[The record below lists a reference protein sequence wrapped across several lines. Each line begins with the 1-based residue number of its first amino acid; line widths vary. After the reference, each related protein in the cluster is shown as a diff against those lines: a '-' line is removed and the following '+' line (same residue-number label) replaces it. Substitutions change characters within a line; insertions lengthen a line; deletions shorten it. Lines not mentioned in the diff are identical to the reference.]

1 MAPNSYHNS
10 NIHFIPNM
18 HTMRKGPGKIRK
30 CNSLCKS
37 SKPTPIKYTRKGL
50 GLIGSNFTILSTFQI
65 SSTETETEDEDMM
78 PDLDG
83 RRSAAAAA
91 AMAAH
96 AQEEAALATSSD
108 SLASLIPPEKKQS
121 MQGRYSFS

>member
-1 MAPNSYHNS
+1 MKVE
-10 NIHFIPNM
+10 
-18 HTMRKGPGKIRK
+18 KG
-30 CNSLCKS
+30 
-37 SKPTPIKYTRKGL
+37 TGL
-50 GLIGSNFTILSTFQI
+50 VGIILQSFQI

-83 RRSAAAAA
+83 RRSAAA
-91 AMAAH
+91 AAH

-121 MQGRYSFS
+121 MQGRDSVGSEDFALI

>member
-1 MAPNSYHNS
+1 MKVE
-10 NIHFIPNM
+10 
-18 HTMRKGPGKIRK
+18 KG
-30 CNSLCKS
+30 
-37 SKPTPIKYTRKGL
+37 TGL
-50 GLIGSNFTILSTFQI
+50 VGIILQSFQI

-83 RRSAAAAA
+83 RRSAAAIAA
-91 AMAAH
+91 AAAH

-121 MQGRYSFS
+121 MQGRHSVGSEDFALI

>member
-1 MAPNSYHNS
+1 MKVE
-10 NIHFIPNM
+10 
-18 HTMRKGPGKIRK
+18 KG
-30 CNSLCKS
+30 
-37 SKPTPIKYTRKGL
+37 TGL
-50 GLIGSNFTILSTFQI
+50 VGIILQSFQI

-83 RRSAAAAA
+83 RRSAAA
-91 AMAAH
+91 AAH

-121 MQGRYSFS
+121 MQGRHSVGSENFALILNLE

>member
-1 MAPNSYHNS
+1 
-10 NIHFIPNM
+10 M

-30 CNSLCKS
+30 CNALCKS

-78 PDLDG
+78 PDLD
-83 RRSAAAAA
+83 RRSAVGAIEG
-91 AMAAH
+91 
-96 AQEEAALATSSD
+96 EETLATSSD

-121 MQGRYSFS
+121 MQGRDSIGLNFCRCFCPKIGLIFQFKKGYDG